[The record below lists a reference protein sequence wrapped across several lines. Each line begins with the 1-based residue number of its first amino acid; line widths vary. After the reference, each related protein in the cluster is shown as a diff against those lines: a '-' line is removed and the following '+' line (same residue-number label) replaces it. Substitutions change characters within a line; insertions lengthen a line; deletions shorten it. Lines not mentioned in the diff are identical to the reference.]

1 MKLTIPN
8 LPAAKT
14 ATHRVLELI
23 APPPEMSISEWA
35 DKYRRLSP
43 EASSEAGVWNTSAAE
58 YQRGIMDAISDDGV
72 ESVVI
77 MSCAQ
82 VGKTE
87 MILNLI
93 GYHVDME
100 PSPLLCVQPTLDMAQ
115 TFSKDRLA
123 PMLRDTP
130 ALKGKVKDPRARD
143 SGNTTLKKNFAGGH
157 ITMCGANSPSSLA
170 SRPCRVVLMDEV
182 DRFPFSAGTEGDPCE
197 LAKRR
202 AATFHNRKFVMVST
216 PTVAGQSRI
225 EAEFEKSDKREYH
238 VPCPHC
244 EHMQT
249 LRWSN
254 VHWETDKPET
264 AAYACEECGGLWNDA
279 DRFRAVRR
287 GEWRATAPFVD
298 TAGFR
303 LNGLYSPWT
312 SLESAVRQF
321 LVAKRDPAQLR
332 VFVNTF
338 FGETFTEEGE
348 GVDELD
354 VMANVEPAWGNLP
367 ESGVIVTA
375 GVDVQDDRLESQAI
389 LWSRD
394 EEAHVIETQ
403 TFHGDPSSANVW
415 NDLDHYLQTTWE
427 TEDGRTLGIR
437 ATCIDSGGHHT
448 QAVYQFCKPRYGR
461 RIFAIKGVGGEGKA
475 IVGRPS
481 KNNHIKCPLFPIGVD
496 TAKETIYSR
505 LQIRE
510 EGAGYIHFPDTLD
523 EEYFLQLTA
532 EKVVK
537 KYHKGFYKREWV
549 KTRRRNE
556 ALDTFVYAYA
566 ALNCLGISV
575 NLLAQR
581 SAKRAQK
588 ATEADAQPTKRRRVQ
603 QPRRGGGFVNGWR

>member
-8 LPAAKT
+8 LPAAKA
-14 ATHRVLELI
+14 ATERVLNLI
-23 APPPEMSISEWA
+23 APPPELSVSQWA
-35 DKYRRLSP
+35 DRFRRLSP

-58 YQRGIMDAISDDGV
+58 YQRGIMDAISDDSV

-87 MILNLI
+87 MILNLV
-93 GYHVDME
+93 GYHIDQE
-100 PSPLLCVQPTLDMAQ
+100 PAPMLVVQPTLDMAQ

-130 ALKGKVKDPRARD
+130 NLKGKVKDARARD

-157 ITMCGANSPSSLA
+157 VTMCGANSPSSLA
-170 SRPCRVVLMDEV
+170 SRPCRVVLCDEV
-182 DRFPFSAGTEGDPCE
+182 DRFPLSAGTEGDPVE

-202 AATFHNRKFVMVST
+202 AATYHNRKFVMVST
-216 PTVAGQSRI
+216 PTVAGASRI

-244 EHMQT
+244 GHMQT

-264 AAYACEECGGLWNDA
+264 ASYACEECGGLWSDA

-287 GEWRATAPFVD
+287 GEWRATAPFVE

-338 FGETFTEEGE
+338 FGEVYEETGE
-348 GVDELD
+348 GVDQLD
-354 VMANVEPAWGNLP
+354 IMANIEPAWQKLP
-367 ESGVIVTA
+367 EAGVLMTA
-375 GVDVQDDRLESQAI
+375 GVDVQDDRLESQVI
-389 LWSRD
+389 MWSRD
-394 EEAHVIETQ
+394 EEAHVVDVQ
-403 TFHGDPSSANVW
+403 TFIGDPSSAGVW
-415 NDLDHYLQTTWE
+415 SDLDAYLANTWE
-427 TEDGRTLGIR
+427 TEDGRELPIR
-437 ATCIDSGGHHT
+437 AACIDSGGHHT
-448 QAVYQFCKPRYGR
+448 QAVYKFCKPRYGR

-510 EGAGYIHFPDTLD
+510 AGAGYIHFPDTLD
-523 EEYFLQLTA
+523 EEYFKQLTA

-566 ALNCLGISV
+566 ALNCLGVSV
-575 NLLAQR
+575 NLIAQR
-581 SAKRAQK
+581 SIQRAQK
-588 ATEADAQPTKRRRVQ
+588 AETEEPKQRRRRVQ

>member
-130 ALKGKVKDPRARD
+130 ALKGKVKDPRSRD
-143 SGNTTLKKNFAGGH
+143 SGNTTLKKSFAGGH

-321 LVAKRDPAQLR
+321 LTAKRDPAQLR

-354 VMANVEPAWGNLP
+354 VMANVEPAWDKLP
-367 ESGVIVTA
+367 EAGVLVTA
-375 GVDVQDDRLESQAI
+375 GVDVQDDRLECQSV
-389 LWSRD
+389 LWLRD
-394 EEAHVIETQ
+394 EEAYVLDNR

-415 NDLDHYLQTTWE
+415 SDLDEYLKTTFE
-427 TEDGRTLGIR
+427 TEDGRELPIR
-437 ATCIDSGGHHT
+437 ATCVDSGGHHT

-496 TAKETIYSR
+496 TAKETIYAR
-505 LQIRE
+505 LQIRD

-549 KTRRRNE
+549 KTRKRNE

-566 ALNCLGISV
+566 ALNCLGVSV
-575 NLLAQR
+575 NLIAQR
-581 SAKRAQK
+581 SERRAQK
-588 ATEADAQPTKRRRVQ
+588 SSDSERPEPKRRRVAPQ
-603 QPRRGGGFVNGWR
+603 RRGGGFVNGWR